1 MGGQQSLSGKVHGLS
16 KSRITAFEQCP
27 KKLWLSVHRRDLA
40 ETQAQSE
47 LRFAAGH
54 QVGAIACDLV
64 PGGVM
69 VEAQPDLKAALEQT
83 TNLLAAG
90 HKGPIYEATF
100 VHDGVL
106 VQVDI
111 LEPTPAGNWKIA
123 EVKSS
128 TGVKDYH
135 LGDLATQVWVLEGCG
150 IALEAATIRHIDT
163 GFVLT
168 EPKNYDGLLRD
179 AHLLEAVR
187 PIAESRTDI
196 ASKARET
203 LAGGEPSVVVGA
215 HCTKPFSCEFQA
227 YCGKNLPQPPE
238 WPIDILPRVGSRLAG
253 EMAQQGVFDLREL
266 SVDFLKKPQH
276 RIVHQA
282 TVSGIPYHDP
292 AGAMKATENWH
303 FPRHYLDFETIALP
317 VPAWIGTRPYQQVPF
332 QFSCHRELADGSITH
347 CSFLSVDGADPR
359 RICAEALI
367 ECVGTAGAIIA
378 YNASFERSCVRGLA
392 DALPDLAPELLA
404 IAERFVDLL
413 PVTQAHY
420 YHRDQRGSWSVKKV
434 LPTIAPEL
442 DYSDL
447 EVGDGAAAQLAWL
460 EAASPNCAP
469 ERRKQIA
476 SALEAYCERDT
487 WAMVV
492 LLSRMVGSP
501 YPAHRKAE

>member
-1 MGGQQSLSGKVHGLS
+1 VSREESREGKAHGLS

-40 ETQAQSE
+40 ETHSQSE

-69 VEAQPDLKAALEQT
+69 IEAQPDLKAALEQT

-111 LEPTPAGNWKIA
+111 MEPASGSAWKMA

-135 LGDLATQVWVLEGCG
+135 LGDLATQAWVLEGCG
-150 IALEAATIRHIDT
+150 IEIEAATIRHIDT
-163 GFVLT
+163 SFVLT
-168 EPKNYDGLLRD
+168 EPGNYAGLLRN
-179 AHLLEAVR
+179 APLLEAVR
-187 PIAESRTDI
+187 PIAEGR
-196 ASKARET
+196 ANLAAQARET
-203 LAGGEPSVVVGA
+203 LAGDEPAVEVGA
-215 HCTKPFSCEFQA
+215 HCSKPFSCEFQA
-227 YCGKNLPQPPE
+227 YCGKNLPEPPE
-238 WPIDILPRVGSRLAG
+238 WPIDILPRVGRRLAD
-253 EMAQQGVFDLREL
+253 EMAQEGIFDLREL

-282 TVSGIPYHDP
+282 TVSGVPYHDP
-292 AGAMKATENWH
+292 AGAMTATENWH
-303 FPRHYLDFETIALP
+303 FPRHFLDFETIALP
-317 VPAWIGTRPYQQVPF
+317 VPAWLGTKPYQQVPF
-332 QFSCHRELADGSITH
+332 QFSCHTELADGSITH
-347 CSFLSVDGADPR
+347 RSFLSVDGNDPR

-367 ECVGTAGAIIA
+367 ECVGTAGSIIT

-413 PVTQAHY
+413 PVAQAHY
-420 YHRDQRGSWSVKKV
+420 YHRDQRGSWSIKRV

-469 ERRKQIA
+469 ERRAQIA
-476 SALEAYCERDT
+476 STLEAYCERDT

-501 YPAHRKAE
+501 DTALGKAE